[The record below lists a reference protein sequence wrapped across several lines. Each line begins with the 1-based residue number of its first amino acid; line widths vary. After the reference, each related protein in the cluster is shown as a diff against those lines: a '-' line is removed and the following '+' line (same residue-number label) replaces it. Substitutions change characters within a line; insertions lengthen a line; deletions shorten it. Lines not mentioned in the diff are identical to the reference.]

1 MSTDEL
7 RETLV
12 LKGIGVSPGVVTGKA
27 YVLSRQEVRV
37 PRYVLSGE
45 ALISEEVKRFRKAL
59 RDSEQEL
66 SDIKEKLKGL
76 EGIGPMFID
85 IHIMLLRDKMFIQRT
100 VKNIRNRNI
109 NAEWALSKSIDEY
122 REIFEK
128 MADEYLKG
136 RINDV
141 EDVAQRILRNLSGKK
156 HEKISDIDEE
166 VIIIAKDLSPADTA
180 QMSEE
185 KILGF
190 AIDMGGKTSHTAII
204 AKSIEIPAVVGLQ
217 SITSQ
222 VGTNDTIIVDGNSGV
237 VIINPSPD
245 ILKRYENKKRHYL
258 TMEEDLLRDAKL
270 PAITKDGFSVTIGA
284 NIEFIEEIPSAVA
297 HGASGVGL
305 YRTEFIY
312 VNKERLPTEEEHF
325 SNYRSVVKGEGIE
338 WAIIRTFDF
347 GGDKFMSDPR
357 LAEEINPAM
366 GLRAIRLCLREVDLF
381 RVQLR
386 AILRA
391 SAYGTNTGI
400 MFPMISGVQE
410 LRDARRIVEGVKEE
424 LLSEG
429 IPINNKI
436 DIGIM
441 IEVPSAVM
449 MADRLAQEVDFFSI
463 GTNDLI
469 QYALAIDRVN
479 ENVTY
484 LYRPLHPAIL
494 KLIKQVVDAGHSEG
508 IKVTMCG
515 EMAADPLCTM
525 ILIGFGLDGLSMT
538 PLAIPRIK
546 RIIRESTL
554 EESQKLLEKV
564 INFSVASDIE
574 EYVKTYMMQRF
585 PKYLQTNNDH

>member
-1 MSTDEL
+1 MSADEL
-7 RETLV
+7 RETVV
-12 LKGIGVSPGVVTGKA
+12 LKGIGVSPGIVSGKA
-27 YVLSRQEVRV
+27 YVLSRQEIRV
-37 PRYVLSGE
+37 PQYVLSNE
-45 ALISEEVKRFRKAL
+45 ALVSEEVKRFQKAL
-59 RDSEQEL
+59 RDSEKEL
-66 SDIKEKLKGL
+66 SDIKEKLKDL

-85 IHIMLLRDKMFIQRT
+85 IHVMLLRDKMFIQKT
-100 VKNIRNRNI
+100 VKSIRDRNI
-109 NAEWALSKSIDEY
+109 NAEWALSKAIDGY

-128 MADEYLKG
+128 MADEYLRG
-136 RINDV
+136 RIKDV
-141 EDVAQRILRNLSGKK
+141 EDVAHRILRNLSGKK

-204 AKSIEIPAVVGLQ
+204 AKSIEIPAVVGLE
-217 SITSQ
+217 SITSEI
-222 VGTNDTIIVDGNSGV
+222 GTNDTIIVDGISGV
-237 VIINPSPD
+237 VIVNPSPD
-245 ILKRYENKKRHYL
+245 ILKRYENKKKHYL
-258 TMEEDLLRDAKL
+258 AMEEDLLKDADL
-270 PAITKDGFSVTIGA
+270 PAITKDKFSINIGA

-297 HGASGVGL
+297 HGANGVGL

-325 SNYRSVVKGEGIE
+325 SNYSRVVKGEGIE
-338 WAIIRTFDF
+338 WATIRTFDF

-357 LAEEINPAM
+357 MAEEINPAM
-366 GLRAIRLCLREVDLF
+366 GLRAIRLCLQEVELF

-391 SAYGTNTGI
+391 SVYGNTGI
-400 MFPMISGVQE
+400 MFPMISGVEE
-410 LRDARRIVEGVKEE
+410 LRDARKIVEEVKEE

-429 IPINNKI
+429 VPINNKI

-449 MADRLAQEVDFFSI
+449 IADSLAREVDFFSI

-479 ENVTY
+479 EKVSY

-494 KLIKQVVDAGHSEG
+494 KFIKHVVDAGHNAG

-515 EMAADPLCTM
+515 EMAGDPLCTM
-525 ILIGFGLDGLSMT
+525 ILVGFELDGLSMT

-546 RIIRESTL
+546 RIIRGSTL
-554 EESQKLLEKV
+554 EESKKLLQKV
-564 INFSVASDIE
+564 MTFSMASDIE
-574 EYVKTYMMQRF
+574 EYVGTYMMQRF
-585 PKYLQTNNDH
+585 PEYLQTNND

>member
-1 MSTDEL
+1 MNADEF
-7 RETLV
+7 RETFV
-12 LKGIGVSPGVVTGKA
+12 LKGIGVSPGIITGKA
-27 YVLSRQEVRV
+27 YVLSRQEIHV
-37 PRYVLSGE
+37 PQY
-45 ALISEEVKRFRKAL
+45 ALDGGTLVSDEVKRFKKAL

-66 SDIKEKLKGL
+66 SEIKKKLHDL
-76 EGIGPMFID
+76 EGIGPVFID
-85 IHIMLLRDKMFIQRT
+85 IYIMLLRDKRFIQKT
-100 VKNIRNRNI
+100 VTKITDERI

-122 REIFEK
+122 RKIFEK
-128 MADEYLKG
+128 MGDEYLKG

-141 EDVAQRILRNLSGKK
+141 EDVAQRILRNLTGKK
-156 HEKISDIDEE
+156 HDKISDIGEE

-190 AIDMGGKTSHTAII
+190 AIDMGGKTSHTAIL

-222 VGTNDTIIVDGNSGV
+222 ISTNDTLIVDGNSGV
-237 VIINPSPD
+237 VIVHPSPD
-245 ILKRYENKKRHYL
+245 ILMRYENRKKYYR
-258 TMEEDLLRDAKL
+258 TMEENLLKDAGL
-270 PAITKDGFSVTIGA
+270 PAVTKDGFSINIGA

-297 HGASGVGL
+297 HGADGVGL

-312 VNKERLPTEEEHF
+312 VNKEQLPTEEEHF
-325 SNYRSVVKGEGIE
+325 SNYRRVVEGEGIQ

-347 GGDKFMSDPR
+347 GGDKFVSDPK
-357 LAEEINPAM
+357 LAKEINPAL
-366 GLRAIRLCLREVDLF
+366 GLRAIRFCLREVSLF
-381 RVQLR
+381 KVQLR

-391 SAYGTNTGI
+391 SACGNVGI
-400 MFPMISGVQE
+400 MFPMISGVEE
-410 LRDARRIVEGVKEE
+410 LREARRIIEDVKKE

-429 IPINNKI
+429 VPVNKKI

-449 MADRLAQEVDFFSI
+449 VADKLAKEVDFFSI

-479 ENVTY
+479 ESVAY

-494 KLIKQVVDAGHSEG
+494 KFVEHVVNAGHSAG

-546 RIIRESTL
+546 RIIRQSTC
-554 EESQKLLEKV
+554 EESRELLKRV
-564 INFSVASDIE
+564 MSFSVASDIE
-574 EYVKTYMMQRF
+574 EYVKTYMMERF
-585 PKYLQTNNDH
+585 PEYFQTNNDH